1 MATTAVV
8 PTNKN
13 DGDKSEGEE
22 DLTAGLPVEWFWVF
36 LRKSKREN
44 FFCKLVA
51 YMIFIALFTTITQ
64 LARPV
69 KATFTIQNTILA
81 HTSEEAFPY
90 ANFEK
95 TFNDIANDAD
105 WWEWTET
112 VLIPAIMSDSYF
124 NGESRAKS
132 WGKRFMNTVSM
143 YNTQTSPVRFRQ
155 VRVEDDSCDTP
166 AENSELARPCW
177 GPFSK
182 ANQFRGSFGED
193 YGNKYLTGLSQ
204 VTGKEGFGGNY
215 GTEAHVVDIPLDK
228 EIAVQKLK
236 DMKKDLWL
244 NEQTRAITIE
254 SSWYNANLDMSTYC
268 RWHVDISPGGRYQ
281 PYVVIYSCR
290 LNPYST
296 AIDRFRGFVEGLFTM
311 MLIYYWA
318 IELYE
323 IKSLPNKK
331 AYFTSL
337 WNWVELGN
345 LGCYVFIMLY
355 WFMYISID
363 KAPFQ
368 QVASDMYDKRP
379 DIYPLAQHYNY
390 ASNLAAFNIVFAYVK
405 VFKYL
410 QMYPSLSTLWR
421 TLELSMTDTLPFL
434 VVFLLFTSG
443 FTFAG
448 HWIFGFMMVEFHSW
462 TQSFS
467 TLVQTMGGGLPYDD
481 MKQFSPIGAAIF
493 TMAWILMMAMVL
505 VNMFVAILTDA
516 HAEVNSE
523 IQKEESKLTAKVGQ
537 SAQIG
542 FFGGAFRYFYTKLT
556 GDKNKAQDG
565 GDGQLETIYDYGE
578 RTKDVNRALKK
589 VDLRQA
595 EKIREALIKDE
606 NINAGDVADL
616 FGGDMIAANDF
627 VKKMRS
633 LMEAGGAD
641 TNADDEQELKEQ
653 QRLKILQLT
662 VERLESQLKQL
673 RGALHEALIAPVG
686 PGQAVT
692 GYTVQQE
699 QHLALPG
706 SVNS

>member
-1 MATTAVV
+1 
-8 PTNKN
+8 
-13 DGDKSEGEE
+13 
-22 DLTAGLPVEWFWVF
+22 
-36 LRKSKREN
+36 
-44 FFCKLVA
+44 
-51 YMIFIALFTTITQ
+51 
-64 LARPV
+64 
-69 KATFTIQNTILA
+69 
-81 HTSEEAFPY
+81 
-90 ANFEK
+90 
-95 TFNDIANDAD
+95 
-105 WWEWTET
+105 
-112 VLIPAIMSDSYF
+112 
-124 NGESRAKS
+124 
-132 WGKRFMNTVSM
+132 
-143 YNTQTSPVRFRQ
+143 
-155 VRVEDDSCDTP
+155 
-166 AENSELARPCW
+166 
-177 GPFSK
+177 
-182 ANQFRGSFGED
+182 
-193 YGNKYLTGLSQ
+193 
-204 VTGKEGFGGNY
+204 
-215 GTEAHVVDIPLDK
+215 
-228 EIAVQKLK
+228 
-236 DMKKDLWL
+236 
-244 NEQTRAITIE
+244 
-254 SSWYNANLDMSTYC
+254 
-268 RWHVDISPGGRYQ
+268 
-281 PYVVIYSCR
+281 
-290 LNPYST
+290 
-296 AIDRFRGFVEGLFTM
+296 
-311 MLIYYWA
+311 
-318 IELYE
+318 
-323 IKSLPNKK
+323 
-331 AYFTSL
+331 
-337 WNWVELGN
+337 
-345 LGCYVFIMLY
+345 
-355 WFMYISID
+355 
-363 KAPFQ
+363 
-368 QVASDMYDKRP
+368 
-379 DIYPLAQHYNY
+379 
-390 ASNLAAFNIVFAYVK
+390 
-405 VFKYL
+405 
-410 QMYPSLSTLWR
+410 
-421 TLELSMTDTLPFL
+421 
-434 VVFLLFTSG
+434 
-443 FTFAG
+443 
-448 HWIFGFMMVEFHSW
+448 MMVEFHSW